1 MAKENVP
8 RTIMNKDNK
17 TDDRTDNRTD
27 DKTDN
32 VNNDKQYKKCSKE
45 EEDKIRNNIKNHNKE
60 EFLKSKVYEHLVGE
74 KPRRFLQDLFG
85 AYYTMLHSFFVVAI
99 GYLICFVNDMSYLV
113 IGLLI
118 ISLDGYANVVLH
130 DCPLSMVE
138 NKYLDK
144 SGIENRL
151 EFLRSLGIMYSA
163 NNKYDIQLEVIINA
177 WTLIA
182 GKIIM
187 LICFRNFTRRN
198 FL

>member
-1 MAKENVP
+1 MAKERVP
-8 RTIMNKDNK
+8 RKIINKNEEEK
-17 TDDRTDNRTD
+17 KAN
-27 DKTDN
+27 N
-32 VNNDKQYKKCSKE
+32 VKQYKKCSKE
-45 EEDKIRNNIKNHNKE
+45 EEEKIKKNIKNHNKE

-74 KPRRFLQDLFG
+74 KPRRFLQDFFG
-85 AYYTMLHSFFVVAI
+85 NYYTILHSFFVVAI

-118 ISLDGYANVVLH
+118 MSLDGYANVVLH

-144 SGIENRL
+144 SGIDNRL
-151 EFLRSLGIMYSA
+151 EFLRSLGIMYTA

-182 GKIIM
+182 GKILM